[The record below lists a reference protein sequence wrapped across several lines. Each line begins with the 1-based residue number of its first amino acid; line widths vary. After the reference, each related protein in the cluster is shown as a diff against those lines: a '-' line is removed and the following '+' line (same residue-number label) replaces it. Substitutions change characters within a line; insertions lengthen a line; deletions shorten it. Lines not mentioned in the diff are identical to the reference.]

1 MPEQKPQPKKP
12 DAVKSLQ
19 DYAKKKAAEDAEKK
33 KKQPAGIK
41 TAPSQGVLS
50 RLGDFISGKMTGTEK
65 K

>member
-33 KKQPAGIK
+33 KKQGVN

-65 K
+65 KK